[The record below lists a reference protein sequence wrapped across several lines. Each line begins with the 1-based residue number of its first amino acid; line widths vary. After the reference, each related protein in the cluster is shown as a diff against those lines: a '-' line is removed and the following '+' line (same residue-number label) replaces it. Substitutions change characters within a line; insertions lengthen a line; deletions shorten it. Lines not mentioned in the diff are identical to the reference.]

1 MAKRLGSSNMQLL
14 VIDTESQFVSTGFAK
29 QIAEAAGGSYH
40 YLPNASDQ
48 AIAQAAS
55 TAMADAKLG

>member
-40 YLPNASDQ
+40 YLPNASERAISQTASQ
-48 AIAQAAS
+48 ALAEAKAA
-55 TAMADAKLG
+55 